1 MSKQEIKLE
10 YPIECSGQVRKSLT
24 MRRPKL
30 RDFEAVDNVIND
42 IEKSVR
48 LIANLT
54 ELSPDEVRELDMVDF
69 RRVNEVLEGFL
80 GQKS

>member
-1 MSKQEIKLE
+1 MNQKEIKLD
-10 YPIECSGQVRKSLT
+10 YPIDYNGQNRTSVT

-30 RDFEAVDNVIND
+30 RDFEAVDAIHGD

-48 LIANLT
+48 LIANLSEMT
-54 ELSPDEVRELDMVDF
+54 PDEVRELDMTDY

-80 GQKS
+80 GQKA